1 MEAESPS
8 LPGRSDE
15 LRLRLLEAAIEVF
28 GRHGFE
34 GASTRTLAKAAG
46 VNLQA
51 IPYHFGGK
59 EGLYLAVAD
68 HIGARIQAHVGPTAM
83 KIRTRLVAQPDGQ
96 RLAPQEARQL
106 LIALLEAAAGLMVG
120 EESSAWA
127 RFIIR
132 EQMEPTEAFE
142 RLYGKV
148 MAPLLET
155 ARQLV
160 GALLDVDPD
169 SDAVRLRTIALIGQ
183 ILVLRVARAA
193 ALRQLGWEK
202 IGAAE
207 FAAIRAM
214 IGDTVAA
221 LAPHDDPGGA
231 A

>member
-1 MEAESPS
+1 MDTESQTS
-8 LPGRSDE
+8 NRSDD

-34 GASTRTLAKAAG
+34 GASTRMLAKAAG

-83 KIRTRLVAQPDGQ
+83 KIRTQLVARPDRQ
-96 RLAPQEARQL
+96 RLPPHETRPL
-106 LIALLEAAAGLMVG
+106 LIALVEAAAGLMVG

-160 GALLDVDPD
+160 GAILKADPD
-169 SDAVRLRTIALIGQ
+169 GDAVRLRTIALLGQ
-183 ILVLRVARAA
+183 VLVLRVARAA

-202 IGAAE
+202 IGATE

-214 IGDTVAA
+214 IRETVAA
-221 LAPHDDPGGA
+221 LSPH
-231 A
+231 